1 MAAAEPPAPPQD
13 EQPLA
18 PPPPAAEQMS
28 AAPEPSQSA
37 PPPPA
42 TPEPS
47 PPQTAAL
54 PPADLDEGALR
65 LAFAETSA
73 ELSEQ
78 AKGELKALAG
88 ELIKDGN
95 ARVQLLAYASSA
107 DDSASRARR
116 LSLSRALA
124 VRAYLIDQ
132 GVRSTRM
139 DVRALGNKSEGG
151 PPDRVDILPARR

>member
-1 MAAAEPPAPPQD
+1 MDEGSLRLVFDEGKADLGEAAKANLKDLAAA
-13 EQPLA
+13 
-18 PPPPAAEQMS
+18 
-28 AAPEPSQSA
+28 
-37 PPPPA
+37 
-42 TPEPS
+42 
-47 PPQTAAL
+47 
-54 PPADLDEGALR
+54 
-65 LAFAETSA
+65 
-73 ELSEQ
+73 
-78 AKGELKALAG
+78 
-88 ELIKDGN
+88 LISDGN

-151 PPDRVDILPARR
+151 PPDRVDIMPARR